1 MDAKVILEARRR
13 IVGPNV
19 TLLFDEPIH
28 MVRGEGVHLYDADGN
43 EYLDTVNN
51 VAHVGHCHPKVLPS
65 LLPSSRM
72 RPRCVISK
80 LSRKIA
86 TLSATLKHIWEAD
99 AMMWAGTSQP
109 AWLSN
114 SSYLKKLMHGRTAH
128 GNQLLACI
136 LLHDA

>member
-51 VAHVGHCHPKVLPS
+51 VAHVGHCHPKVMMSYQCPTTVCML
-65 LLPSSRM
+65 
-72 RPRCVISK
+72 RCVKNYNMASEGGSK
-80 LSRKIA
+80 PNY
-86 TLSATLKHIWEAD
+86 D
-99 AMMWAGTSQP
+99 AA
-109 AWLSN
+109 AWN
-114 SSYLKKLMHGRTAH
+114 KLNMVV
-128 GNQLLACI
+128 
-136 LLHDA
+136 

>member
-1 MDAKVILEARRR
+1 MVKTPLSAELVHVCTSGCSCHALSDQCACHQQSRPAGALLLPQHMDAKVILEARRR

-65 LLPSSRM
+65 LLSSSCM
-72 RPRCVISK
+72 
-80 LSRKIA
+80 
-86 TLSATLKHIWEAD
+86 
-99 AMMWAGTSQP
+99 
-109 AWLSN
+109 
-114 SSYLKKLMHGRTAH
+114 
-128 GNQLLACI
+128 
-136 LLHDA
+136 